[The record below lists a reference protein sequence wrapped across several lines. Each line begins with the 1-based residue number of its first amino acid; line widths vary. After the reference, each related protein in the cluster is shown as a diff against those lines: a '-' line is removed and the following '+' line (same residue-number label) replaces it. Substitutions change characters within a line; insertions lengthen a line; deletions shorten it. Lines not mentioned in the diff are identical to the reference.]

1 MLVYQRVKHHHW
13 IAGDDMLNTWGDVWT
28 ILFIIFIL
36 TWWVRHENVDIWGDP
51 RAPLPGNR
59 NWIHDTF
66 FTGSK
71 LNLNK
76 VSYLSCKWLDNW
88 HGKSF
93 LGCTRVPKIGL
104 WLYRERAALQQS
116 CGPQRALDFLP
127 DPVAEKVLPIDL
139 FRLPQWEDA
148 KPTMMWEGRQK
159 SLLANTYI

>member
-13 IAGDDMLNTWGDVWT
+13 ITGDDMLNTWGDVWT

-93 LGCTRVPKIGL
+93 LGCTRVPKMGL

-116 CGPQRALDFLP
+116 CGLSGLWTFCQICCREGASDWSLP
-127 DPVAEKVLPIDL
+127 AAAVRRCQTYHDV
-139 FRLPQWEDA
+139 R
-148 KPTMMWEGRQK
+148 GSQK